1 MALLQFSDNTVKNN
15 INKFNKFIPENKANI
30 LEKAIRDFT
39 IEYCNINNIP
49 SYLYT
54 EIYDSKINHILN
66 NLDENNIIKNTYL
79 KNAILNDEINIQD
92 IPYLKPQEI
101 FPSHW
106 KYILDKL
113 EMIEHKRKNMN
124 VVELF
129 PCKKCGCKKHAV
141 QQLQTRSCDE
151 PMTTFIT
158 CQMCGNTIKK
168 G

>member
-1 MALLQFSDNTVKNN
+1 MEKQIISDISIQNN
-15 INKFNKFIPENKANI
+15 IDRLQKFIPNEKACI
-30 LEKAIRDFT
+30 LEEAIRNFT
-39 IEYCNINNIP
+39 KEYCINNNIP
-49 SYLYT
+49 SYLYL
-54 EIYDSKINHILN
+54 EIYDTKLNHILN
-66 NLDENNIIKNTYL
+66 NLDEHNNIKNTWL
-79 KNAILNDEINIQD
+79 RNAIINEEINVQD
-92 IPYLKPQEI
+92 IPYYKPQEI
-101 FPSHW
+101 FPEHW
-106 KYILDKL
+106 KFIINKL
-113 EMIEHKRKNMN
+113 ETIEHKRKNMN